1 MNEVERAGDGLERL
15 IDRRVTRRLLLQH
28 GERVARGVQRGRP
41 GFEARGATGRLDA
54 MQSAHGAGD
63 GLGHRHH
70 LRRDIGALQR
80 A

>member
-1 MNEVERAGDGLERL
+1 MNEVERAGDGLEGL
-15 IDRRVTRRLLLQH
+15 IDRWITWRMLLQH
-28 GERVARGVQRGRP
+28 RERVARCVQRGGP
-41 GFEARGATGRLDA
+41 GLTARGATGRLDA

-63 GLGHRHH
+63 GLGDRHH